1 MFLYSYLPALPAIPA
16 HLTKSP
22 ILVDKD
28 QIGFTDDSYSR
39 WAAKPELVEW
49 LKENI
54 SDSIKL
60 AGVQVISSDVPLH
73 CDKRKWALN
82 YIIEPGGDNVST
94 GFYKLPGQS
103 VLQPPGSRYAFARD
117 EEELCVT
124 SFKTNEWHIL
134 NTNVLH
140 KVAGITG
147 KRVAI
152 TIGLNSDNPFDKIKG
167 YQGLTSF

>member
-1 MFLYSYLPALPAIPA
+1 MLLYQYLTALPPIPT

-22 ILVDKD
+22 ILVDKN

-39 WAAKPELVEW
+39 WAAKSDLVDW
-49 LKENI
+49 LKEHI
-54 SDSIKL
+54 SESVTL

-82 YIIEPGGDNVST
+82 YLIEAGGENVVT
-94 GFYKLPGQS
+94 GFYKLPEKDAI
-103 VLQPPGSRYAFARD
+103 QPPGSRYAFARD
-117 EEELCVT
+117 EEELCST
-124 SFKTNEWHIL
+124 TFRLNSWHLL

-140 KVAGITG
+140 KVTGVTG

-152 TIGLNSDNPFDKIKG
+152 TIGLNSDNPFDEIKR
-167 YQGLTSF
+167 YQGLLGN

>member
-1 MFLYSYLPALPAIPA
+1 MPALPTIPA
-16 HLTKSP
+16 HLIKSP
-22 ILVDKD
+22 ILVDKS

-39 WAAKPELVEW
+39 WSAKPDLVDW
-49 LKENI
+49 LKEHI
-54 SDSIKL
+54 SDSVQL

-82 YIIEPGGDNVST
+82 YLIELGGDNVTT
-94 GFYKLPGQS
+94 GFYKLPGKD
-103 VLQPPGSRYAFARD
+103 VIQPPGSRYAFARD
-117 EEELCVT
+117 EEELCI
-124 SFKTNEWHIL
+124 TNFRVGEWHLL

-140 KVAGITG
+140 KVTGITG

-152 TIGLNSDNPFDKIKG
+152 TIGLNSENPFEAIKG